1 VNSSS
6 PAHVLSP
13 SEQPGQLAQVLD
25 VLRSELC
32 KIRSVRTTYW
42 ALLATLAFNLAV
54 AVLLA
59 IFLPSQLNA
68 HERATLDATRV
79 SLGGMHLSQV
89 ACGLLGVLV
98 ITSEYATGTIR
109 ATFSAVPQRRLVLT
123 AKALVLA
130 SAVLAAGA
138 IACFA
143 AYLAFAAI
151 ASGSLRTSLGDPGVL
166 RAVFGGA
173 LYLTA
178 LGLLGLA
185 LGAIIRSG
193 AGAVATLLGLLFVP
207 SILVQLLP
215 HSLGQKLNG
224 FVPMEAGGAIFSL
237 HRDAGML
244 KPWAGFGVFFVYV
257 TVALTMAF
265 LQIDKRDA

>member
-6 PAHVLSP
+6 SAHALSP
-13 SEQPGQLAQVLD
+13 RRQPAWRSQLID
-25 VLRSELC
+25 VLRSEFC
-32 KIRSVRTTYW
+32 KVRSVRSTYW
-42 ALLATLAFNLAV
+42 ALLATLAFNIVV

-59 IFLPSQLNA
+59 VFLPSQLSA
-68 HERATLDATRV
+68 HERATLDTTRV

-89 ACGLLGVLV
+89 ACGLLGLLV
-98 ITSEYATGTIR
+98 ITSEYGTGTIR
-109 ATFSAVPQRRLVLT
+109 ATFAAVPQRRLVLA

-130 SAVLAAGA
+130 AAVLTIGA
-138 IACFA
+138 VACFT
-143 AYLAFAAI
+143 AYLAFDAI
-151 ASGSLRTSLGDPGVL
+151 VAGSLRTSLSDPGVL

-207 SILVQLLP
+207 PILVQLLP

-224 FVPMEAGGAIFSL
+224 YVPMEAGSAIFAL
-237 HRDAGML
+237 HRDPGIL
-244 KPWAGFGVFFVYV
+244 KPWAGFGVFCFYV
-257 TVALTMAF
+257 AAALAVAF
-265 LQIDKRDA
+265 LLIGRRDA

>member
-1 VNSSS
+1 MNLDSTDQTLTQHARS
-6 PAHVLSP
+6 AELR
-13 SEQPGQLAQVLD
+13 QVVD

-32 KIRSVRTTYW
+32 KIRSVRSTYW
-42 ALLATLAFNLAV
+42 ALLSTLAFNVAI

-59 IFLPSQLNA
+59 IFLPSQLSA
-68 HERATLDATRV
+68 HERATIDTTRV

-109 ATFSAVPQRRLVLT
+109 ATFAAVPRRH
-123 AKALVLA
+123 LVLA
-130 SAVLAAGA
+130 AKATVLAAALLGA
-138 IACFA
+138 GAVACLA
-143 AYLAFAAI
+143 AYLAFDVI
-151 ASGSLRTSLGDPGVL
+151 VSGSLRTSLGDPGVL
-166 RAVFGGA
+166 RAVLGGA

-193 AGAVATLLGLLFVP
+193 AGAVAMLLGLLFVP

-215 HSLGQKLNG
+215 HSLGQELNG
-224 FVPMEAGGAIFSL
+224 YVPMEAGSAIFST
-237 HRDAGML
+237 HRGSGML
-244 KPWAGFGVFFVYV
+244 TPWAGFGVFCVYV
-257 TVALTMAF
+257 VVALMTAF
-265 LQIDKRDA
+265 MMIGKRDV